1 MGRSMWTGVI
11 SFGMVTIP
19 VKLHTAT
26 ESHSISF
33 HLLHEK
39 CDTRIKE
46 MRWCPH
52 CERKVEWDEIVK
64 GYEYA
69 KDKYVEV
76 TAEDLEKLPLP
87 SKHTI
92 EVSDFVAAQE
102 IDPLYFDSCY
112 YLEVEK
118 SAQKPFKLLL
128 EVLEEKDMAGIAT
141 IAFRNKERLCALRSS
156 RGTLIL
162 QTLLY
167 DDEIKDNDSAP
178 SASVKVSPQE
188 KKMASSLIDNLTT
201 KFEPQKYKD
210 KYQSA
215 MKKLINAKLK
225 GVELKEP
232 EQRQSTNA
240 TDLMEA
246 LRASIEHLS
255 KGKSSL
261 KTAELAESNKS
272 AKRSAKGAAKGS
284 NKGSAAGLTNGLT
297 TTKGSTGA
305 STKSTRKRQAG
316 KARVRKSA

>member
-33 HLLHEK
+33 HLLHQK

-69 KDKYVEV
+69 KDKYIEV

-87 SKHTI
+87 SKRTI
-92 EVSDFVAAQE
+92 EVSDFVLTAE

-128 EVLEEKDMAGIAT
+128 EVLDEKEMAGIAT
-141 IAFRNKERLCALRSS
+141 IAFRNKERLCALRPSG
-156 RGTLIL
+156 GTLIL

-167 DDEIKDNDSAP
+167 DDEIKENESAP
-178 SASVKVSPQE
+178 SASIKVSPQE
-188 KKMASSLIDNLTT
+188 KKMAGSLIDSLST
-201 KFEPQKYKD
+201 KFEPKKYKD
-210 KYQSA
+210 KYQAA
-215 MKKLINAKLK
+215 MKTLINAKLK
-225 GVELKEP
+225 GVALEEP
-232 EQRQSTNA
+232 EQKESTKA

-255 KGKSSL
+255 KGKSAIKSSQAD
-261 KTAELAESNKS
+261 KSSSKGSNGSSNGSSNKS
-272 AKRSAKGAAKGS
+272 ATSRV
-284 NKGSAAGLTNGLT
+284 
-297 TTKGSTGA
+297 
-305 STKSTRKRQAG
+305 TKSTTKPHSA
-316 KARVRKSA
+316 KSKVRKSA